1 MASDASTPGGQGGV
15 LLRVIEGLPKDAG
28 RGIARIDPGD
38 MSRIGVKIGD
48 VVTVVGKREAALKVL
63 PVYPE
68 DRGQEIV
75 QIDGIARENAGV
87 GLTER
92 VTVRRASTC
101 EVARSLTLT
110 LIGASRLSQARDA
123 AYVGRLLDGMV
134 VSAGDRVR
142 VNLFGSRPQ
151 DFRVEATNPKGV
163 VFIREGTRVKITGA
177 GSTPGGEARESGGGG
192 DLAISYEDIGGLGRT
207 LHRIREMIE
216 LPLRFPEVFNR
227 LGIDAPKGVLMHGPP
242 GCGKTLIAR
251 AIAHETSAHFI
262 HVNGPEIIHRH
273 YGESEAHLRRIF
285 AEAEQHAPSI
295 VFVDEID
302 AIAPK
307 RSEVQGEV
315 EKRVVAQLLG
325 LLDGVAARGQ
335 VVVIG
340 ATNLPDNIDPAL
352 RRPGRFDREITIPI
366 PDRNGRREI
375 LEIHTRGMPLADD
388 VDLERLA
395 TSTHGYVGADLQ
407 ALGREAAMGAL
418 RRIIPNIDF
427 ASSNMPDED
436 LLALNVNAEDFA
448 TAMLEIQPSVIRE
461 FFIEI
466 ADTTWADIGGLEDAK
481 QALREAIE
489 WPRDHWELYSQARV
503 SPPKG
508 ILVAGPP
515 GCGKTLLAKAAAHEV
530 NANFLSVKGPELIS
544 KWVGESEKAVRE
556 VFKKARQAAPCILF
570 FDEIDVIAQKRGRGS
585 GDNVSE
591 RMLGQILTELD
602 GIEDLRGVTVLGAT
616 NRLDMID
623 AALLRPGRFDVVLE
637 LGVPDTAAR
646 RTILGIHTHP
656 DLLADDVDL
665 DSVAAATEGRQG
677 AELADLAR
685 EATMSAVREIIMEG
699 RSETDQLVVRARH
712 FQAALETLNS
722 RPGGSGV

>member
-1 MASDASTPGGQGGV
+1 MTSVTPDEGTSV
-15 LLRVIEGLPKDAG
+15 TLRVSEGLPKDAG
-28 RGIARIDPGD
+28 RGIARLDPGD
-38 MSRIGVKIGD
+38 MTRVGVKIGD
-48 VVTVVGKREAALKVL
+48 VIAVTGTRDAVLKVV

-68 DRGQEIV
+68 DRGNEIV

-87 GLTER
+87 SLDQR
-92 VTVRRASTC
+92 VEVRKVQC
-101 EVARSLTLT
+101 EVARSVTLN
-110 LIGASRLSQARDA
+110 LIGTSHLSQVSDA
-123 AYVGRLLDGMV
+123 SYIGRLLDGMV
-134 VSAGDRVR
+134 VQAGDRVR

-151 DFRVEATNPKGV
+151 DFRVENTTPKGV
-163 VFIREGTRVKITGA
+163 VFLRDGTRVKITGKS
-177 GSTPGGEARESGGGG
+177 GSTPREPDS
-192 DLAISYEDIGGLGRT
+192 DLAVSYEDIGGLGRT

-216 LPLRFPEVFNR
+216 LPLRFPEVFDR
-227 LGIDAPKGVLMHGPP
+227 LGIDAPKGVLLHGPP

-262 HVNGPEIIHRH
+262 HVNGPEIIHKL

-285 AEAEQHAPSI
+285 SEAESKAPSI
-295 VFVDEID
+295 IFIDEID

-307 RSEVQGEV
+307 RAEVQGEV

-325 LLDGVAARGQ
+325 LMDGVAARGQ

-352 RRPGRFDREITIPI
+352 RRPGRFDREIVIPI

-375 LEIHTRGMPLADD
+375 LEIHTRGMPLGGD
-388 VDLERLA
+388 VDLEHVA
-395 TSTHGYVGADLQ
+395 TSTHGFVGADLQ

-427 ASSNMPDED
+427 TNSEMPDDE
-436 LLALNVNAEDFA
+436 LLALTVDGRDFA
-448 TAMLEIQPSVIRE
+448 TAMLEVHPSMIRE

-466 ADTTWADIGGLEDAK
+466 ADTSWSDVGGLENVK
-481 QALREAIE
+481 QTLREAVE
-489 WPRDHWELYSQARV
+489 WPNEHADLFEQASV

-508 ILVAGPP
+508 ILLVGPP
-515 GCGKTLLAKAAAHEV
+515 GCGKTLIAKAVAHEV

-544 KWVGESEKAVRE
+544 KWVGDSEKAVRE
-556 VFKKARQAAPCILF
+556 IFEKARQASPCILF

-616 NRLDMID
+616 NRIDMID
-623 AALLRPGRFDVVLE
+623 AAILRPGRFDIVVE
-637 LGVPDTAAR
+637 IGDPDSTAR
-646 RTILGIHTHP
+646 RAILAIHTRAE
-656 DLLADDVDL
+656 LLADDVDL
-665 DSVAAATEGRQG
+665 DSLAERTSGYQG
-677 AELADLAR
+677 AELAELCR
-685 EATMSAVREIIMEG
+685 EATMAAIREVIAHDRSKAGTLSVRM
-699 RSETDQLVVRARH
+699 SH
-712 FQAALETLNS
+712 FDAALEILKN
-722 RPGGSGV
+722 RPGSSND

>member
-1 MASDASTPGGQGGV
+1 MNPDERPGV
-15 LLRVIEGLPKDAG
+15 TLRVAEGLPKDAG
-28 RGIARIDPGD
+28 RGIARLDPSD
-38 MSRIGVKIGD
+38 MARVDVKIGD
-48 VVTVVGKREAALKVL
+48 VVAVTGTRDAVLKVV
-63 PVYPE
+63 PVYPD
-68 DRGQEIV
+68 DRGNEIV
-75 QIDGIARENAGV
+75 QIDGIARENAGA
-87 GLTER
+87 GLDER
-92 VTVRRASTC
+92 VEVRKAQC
-101 EVARSLTLT
+101 EVARSVTLSM
-110 LIGASRLSQARDA
+110 IGAPRLSQARDGS
-123 AYVGRLLDGMV
+123 YIGRLLDGMV
-134 VSAGDRVR
+134 VQTGDRVR

-151 DFRVEATNPKGV
+151 DFQVEGTTPKGV
-163 VFIREGTRVKITGA
+163 VFLRDGTRVKIVGGS
-177 GSTPGGEARESGGGG
+177 GSTAREPRN

-216 LPLRFPEVFNR
+216 LPLRFPEVFDR
-227 LGIDAPKGVLMHGPP
+227 LGIDAPKGVLLHGPP

-262 HVNGPEIIHRH
+262 HVNGPEIIHRL

-285 AEAEQHAPSI
+285 ADAESNAPSI
-295 VFVDEID
+295 IFIDEID

-307 RSEVQGEV
+307 RAEVQGEV

-325 LLDGVAARGQ
+325 LMDGVAARGQ

-352 RRPGRFDREITIPI
+352 RRPGRFDREIVIPI

-375 LEIHTRGMPLADD
+375 LEIHTRGMPLGDD
-388 VDLERLA
+388 VDLERIA
-395 TSTHGYVGADLQ
+395 TLTHGYVGADVQ

-427 ASSNMPDED
+427 TNSEIPDEE
-436 LLALNVNAEDFA
+436 LLALTVDGGDFA
-448 TAMLEIQPSVIRE
+448 TAMLEVQPSMIRE

-466 ADTTWADIGGLEDAK
+466 ADTTWADVGGLENVK
-481 QALREAIE
+481 QVLREAVE
-489 WPRDHWELYSQARV
+489 WPRTYADIFEQASV

-508 ILVAGPP
+508 ILLVGPP
-515 GCGKTLLAKAAAHEV
+515 GCGKTLLAKAVAHEV

-556 VFKKARQAAPCILF
+556 IFKKARQAAPCILF

-591 RMLGQILTELD
+591 RVLGQVLTELD

-616 NRLDMID
+616 NRIDMID
-623 AALLRPGRFDVVLE
+623 AAILRPGRFDMVIE
-637 LGVPDTAAR
+637 IGAPDSTAR
-646 RTILGIHTHP
+646 RAILGIHTQT

-665 DSVAAATEGRQG
+665 DALAEQTDGYQG
-677 AELADLAR
+677 AELAELCRD
-685 EATMSAVREIIMEG
+685 ATMAAVREFIVNGE
-699 RSETDQLVVRARH
+699 SESAKLSVRAAH
-712 FQAALETLNS
+712 FDAALETLRH
-722 RPGGSGV
+722 RPGVRNE